1 MKLFKK
7 KEKKIPDGKY
17 RIIKIG
23 KEALTEFI
31 YDSINE
37 KATTFFDVTDETS
50 IVKCYDIDWE
60 KGELICIARN
70 ELGGDEHL
78 QFDLDTEMLISK
90 IKNTAEKIYTDDK
103 IYIELT
109 KEEAEKM
116 CSDK

>member
-1 MKLFKK
+1 MKLFRK

-37 KATTFFDVTDETS
+37 NVKAFFDISDETS

-60 KGELICIARN
+60 KGELLCIVRN
-70 ELGGDEHL
+70 EYEENEHL
-78 QFDLDTEMLISK
+78 QFYFDTDELLK
-90 IKNTAEKIYTDDK
+90 KLGNTATTLYTDEK
-103 IYIELT
+103 RYIELT
-109 KEEAEKM
+109 KEEIEKM
-116 CSDK
+116 